1 MDKGKIFT
9 VVLWAVLGI
18 NFLLDF
24 SSWINYFALLLLA
37 IHIIEYL
44 VFFKRIKNSGDSIM
58 TGLVQTLIFGV
69 LYIGTLKK

>member
-18 NFLLDF
+18 NYLLDF
-24 SSWINYFALLLLA
+24 SPWINYFALLLLA

-44 VFFKRIKNSGDSIM
+44 VFFKRIKNSGDSIV

>member
-18 NFLLDF
+18 NYLLDF
-24 SSWINYFALLLLA
+24 SSLINYFALLLLA

-44 VFFKRIKNSGDSIM
+44 VFFKRIKNSGDSIV

>member
-18 NFLLDF
+18 NYLLDF

-37 IHIIEYL
+37 IHIIEY
-44 VFFKRIKNSGDSIM
+44 VAFFKRIKNSGDGIV

>member
-18 NFLLDF
+18 NYLLDF

-44 VFFKRIKNSGDSIM
+44 VFFKRIKNSSFKED
-58 TGLVQTLIFGV
+58 QIFNNMNGQ
-69 LYIGTLKK
+69 